1 MEEVKIIESSQIPLG
16 EKVYLKKDFLGWRV
30 VEPIIDPE
38 TGKFVWKNFFSKKG
52 FFNLAILLLIL
63 AIGYLAFK
71 ETLANMELVLQNP
84 CAFCNSCQ
92 EQVRQMLNTLPRNLQ
107 SSPSLN
113 FTI

>member
-1 MEEVKIIESSQIPLG
+1 MKIIESAELPQD
-16 EKVYLKKDFLGWRV
+16 EKIYLKKDFLGWRV
-30 VEPIIDPE
+30 VEPIKDPE
-38 TGKFVWKNFFSKKG
+38 TGKFIWKNFFSKKG
-52 FFNLAILLLIL
+52 FFNLAVLLLIL

-71 ETLANMELVLQNP
+71 ESIANYETVMQNP

-113 FTI
+113 FTL